1 MFLKDVIRNNNI
13 SHVFHA
19 AAYKHVNLLESNIS
33 YAVKNNILGTL
44 SVLEA
49 LSQRVKSF
57 VLISTD
63 KAANPVNILGISK
76 KISEIISFYYKQK
89 KLKQLKLSVVRF
101 GNVFGS
107 RGSAIEIFLEQI
119 SNKQPI
125 TVTNKNAER
134 FFMSIKEACNLVLQC
149 GSLKSRNNGIFIFKM
164 GKPIKIIKIVN
175 DLLKYYELKNY
186 PINYIGLKKGEKL
199 REILT
204 NSKKINK
211 TNHKDIMLVYEKI
224 YQNDKVQDLINFLK
238 KISINLVMKLL
249 LKD

>member
-89 KLKQLKLSVVRF
+89 
-101 GNVFGS
+101 N
-107 RGSAIEIFLEQI
+107 
-119 SNKQPI
+119 
-125 TVTNKNAER
+125 
-134 FFMSIKEACNLVLQC
+134 
-149 GSLKSRNNGIFIFKM
+149 
-164 GKPIKIIKIVN
+164 
-175 DLLKYYELKNY
+175 
-186 PINYIGLKKGEKL
+186 
-199 REILT
+199 
-204 NSKKINK
+204 
-211 TNHKDIMLVYEKI
+211 
-224 YQNDKVQDLINFLK
+224 
-238 KISINLVMKLL
+238 
-249 LKD
+249 